1 MPTSQVPDEDAAMR
15 MFSRKLRYLLANLC
29 DLLDFWFARMKQRK
43 ASPRI
48 AARHCNHAQVTAS
61 CPSEVTIGLPTM
73 IFSFLFIMSDVPL
86 PAQLTFFLEK
96 THTHIYIYPLVS
108 SWKIESFHVAKNFL
122 GLGKGTLSRSLS
134 PTLLHL
140 AGGATLHRM
149 RFQAH
154 WEPQALCPE
163 LLVAACYRRHGF
175 LAEIRW

>member
-73 IFSFLFIMSDVPL
+73 IFSFFLSCQTCL
-86 PAQLTFFLEK
+86 CPADFFLGK
-96 THTHIYIYPLVS
+96 THTYIYISIGFLLKN
-108 SWKIESFHVAKNFL
+108 WKFSCCKEFL
-122 GLGKGTLSRSLS
+122 GIGERNPFSQSQPNSSSPCGGCYPPTRALPGTLGTSSLM
-134 PTLLHL
+134 PWAFGCCLL
-140 AGGATLHRM
+140 
-149 RFQAH
+149 QAA
-154 WEPQALCPE
+154 W
-163 LLVAACYRRHGF
+163 V